1 MHTKNQTLGP
11 SFVFED
17 CSLSQDKAQTI
28 LDDVLLDADDG
39 ELFLERGTS
48 ESLSFDDGRLKT
60 ANFDTSRGFG
70 LRCVAGETTG
80 FAQGTELTESA
91 LHRAAKAVSL
101 AKKGTQSS
109 TASAHPRRTNRQLY
123 PAINPVETPGFL
135 PKVEL
140 LQSIDAYLRA
150 KDDKVVQVSATI
162 AASRR
167 HILILRA
174 GGEQYADDRPLVRMS
189 ISVTVEHKGRRENG
203 YAGTG
208 GRAEWDGYINEDNW
222 KSVADE
228 ALRAA
233 LVNLDSVPAPSGP
246 MDVVLGPGW
255 PGVLLHEAIGHGLEG
270 DFNRKGTSAFA
281 GRIGERIAAPGVT
294 VVDDGA
300 MEGRRGSLSIDDEGT
315 PTGRTV
321 LIEDGILKG
330 FLQDR
335 LNARLTGVAPTGNGR
350 RESFSHAPMPRMT
363 NTFMLSGDK
372 EPDEIIADLK
382 DGIYATN
389 FGGGQVDITSGKF
402 VFQCTEAYRVRNGRI
417 EEPVKGA
424 TLIGD
429 GPTVLTQI
437 RHIGSNSALDP
448 GIGVCGK
455 GGQSV
460 PVGVGQ
466 PTLYI
471 ENLTV
476 GGAAG

>member
-1 MHTKNQTLGP
+1 MSN
-11 SFVFED
+11 FVFD
-17 CSLSQDKAQTI
+17 DSGLGRASAQKI
-28 LDDVLLDADDG
+28 LDETLRGADDG
-39 ELFLERGTS
+39 ELFVERGSS

-60 ANFDTSRGFG
+60 ASFDTSRGFG

-80 FAQGTELTESA
+80 FAQGTELTVDA
-91 LHRAAKAVSL
+91 LQRAASAVNL
-101 AKKGTQSS
+101 AKGGHANPI
-109 TASAHPRRTNRQLY
+109 TAPSPKRTNRQLY
-123 PAINPVETPGFL
+123 PAINPIDDPAFS

-140 LQSIDAYLRA
+140 LAEIDAYVRA
-150 KDDKVVQVSATI
+150 KDSKVVQVSASLAASTRTI
-162 AASRR
+162 A
-167 HILILRA
+167 ILRA
-174 GGEQYADDRPLVRMS
+174 GGERYDDVRPLVR
-189 ISVTVEHKGRRENG
+189 IAVSVTVEKDGRRENG
-203 YAGTG
+203 YAGAG
-208 GRAEWDGYINEDNW
+208 GRAAYADFIAEDSW
-222 KSVADE
+222 KSIADE
-228 ALRAA
+228 ALRSA
-233 LVNLDSVPAPSGP
+233 LVNLRAVPAPAGP

-294 VVDDGA
+294 VVDDGTLP
-300 MEGRRGSLSIDDEGT
+300 GLRGSITIDDEGT
-315 PTGRTV
+315 PSARNV

-330 FLQDR
+330 YLQDR

-350 RESFSHAPMPRMT
+350 RENFAHAPMPRMT

-372 EPDEIIADLK
+372 PKDEIVADLK

-402 VFQCTEAYRVRNGRI
+402 VFQCTEAYRVRNGKI

-437 RHIGSNSALDP
+437 KHIGDDSKLDP

-455 GGQSV
+455 AGQTV

-471 ENLTV
+471 KNLTV
-476 GGAAG
+476 GGSAV

>member
-1 MHTKNQTLGP
+1 MSN
-11 SFVFED
+11 FVFDNSGLGRED
-17 CSLSQDKAQTI
+17 AQKI
-28 LDDVLLDADDG
+28 LNETLKGADDG
-39 ELFLERGTS
+39 ELFVERGSS

-60 ANFDTSRGFG
+60 ASFDTSRGFG

-80 FAQGTELTESA
+80 FAQGTELTVDA
-91 LHRAAKAVSL
+91 LQRAASAVTL
-101 AKKGTQSS
+101 AKAGHKSPT
-109 TASAHPRRTNRQLY
+109 TAASPKRTNRQLY
-123 PAINPVETPGFL
+123 PAINPIDDPAFS

-140 LQSIDAYLRA
+140 LAEIDAYVRA
-150 KDDKVVQVSATI
+150 KDSKVVQVSANLAASTRTI
-162 AASRR
+162 A
-167 HILILRA
+167 ILRA
-174 GGEQYADDRPLVRMS
+174 GGERYDDVRPLVRIS
-189 ISVTVEHKGRRENG
+189 VSVTVEKDGRRENG
-203 YAGTG
+203 YAGAG
-208 GRAEWDGYINEDNW
+208 GRAAYGDFITEDSW
-222 KSVADE
+222 KALADE
-228 ALRAA
+228 ALRSA
-233 LVNLDSVPAPSGP
+233 LVNLEAVPAPAGP

-294 VVDDGA
+294 VVDDGTI
-300 MEGRRGSLSIDDEGT
+300 EGRRGSITIDDEGT
-315 PTGRTV
+315 PSARNV

-330 FLQDR
+330 YLQDR
-335 LNARLTGVAPTGNGR
+335 LNARLTGVPATGNGR
-350 RESFSHAPMPRMT
+350 RENFAHAPMPRMT

-372 EPDEIIADLK
+372 APAEIIADLK

-402 VFQCTEAYRVRNGRI
+402 VFQCTEAYRVRNGKI

-437 RHIGSNSALDP
+437 KHIGDDSALDP

-455 GGQSV
+455 AGQTI

-476 GGAAG
+476 GGSAV